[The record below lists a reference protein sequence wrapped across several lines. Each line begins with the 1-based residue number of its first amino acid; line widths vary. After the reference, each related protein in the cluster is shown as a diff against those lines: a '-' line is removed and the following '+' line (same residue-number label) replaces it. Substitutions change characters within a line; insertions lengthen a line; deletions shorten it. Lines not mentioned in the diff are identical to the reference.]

1 MFTVIL
7 GTLLTGLLCDW
18 IHPWVMLIGAFLSTC
33 GAGLQSLT
41 GAPRL
46 LQSIAKDDLIPGKF
60 FAKLASGRGEGNEP
74 TWAVLV
80 TCKYRLSQPKSYP
93 VSIFQFPF
101 LLVL

>member
-1 MFTVIL
+1 MCTVIL

-80 TCKYRLSQPKSYP
+80 TCKYQISQPKS
-93 VSIFQFPF
+93 
-101 LLVL
+101 